1 MYRLTFAA
9 LYSAA
14 YEGYTVG
21 ASNRT
26 GGVYCSRSDTTHFL
40 VTDSTRT
47 YAAFALED
55 ATPPAPWQ
63 VSIAQNASAANLT
76 LIPGAPA
83 APQPAALRA
92 ALDPLLPALNLTAM
106 LLFVDTLEPL
116 SEGAPTP
123 PARAAALALRLPP
136 QPARSA
142 SPAIWL
148 CARQQ
153 AARPAPAEALR
164 RPAAQASWCRPRSSP
179 TAGTRSAS
187 APPAGARASGAATLS
202 S

>member
-1 MYRLTFAA
+1 VYQLTFVE
-9 LYSAA
+9 LYGTV

-21 ASNRT
+21 VSNRT
-26 GGVYCSRSDTTHFL
+26 GGVFCAKTGTTHYYT
-40 VTDSTRT
+40 TDAAET

-63 VSIAQNASAANLT
+63 VSIVQDASAANLT

-106 LLFVDTLEPL
+106 LLFVDTLQPL

-123 PARAAALALRLPP
+123 PACAAALAPRLPP

-142 SPAIWL
+142 PPAVWL
-148 CARQQ
+148 GAPWHV
-153 AARPAPAEALR
+153 ARPAPAE
-164 RPAAQASWCRPRSSP
+164 
-179 TAGTRSAS
+179 
-187 APPAGARASGAATLS
+187 
-202 S
+202 